1 MFCDGRMQTLT
12 EGTYDEA
19 LERLHRTGPEFD
31 GWLSN
36 HGPMVV
42 EALARRGAG
51 ADVHRWTD
59 DYSGRLDRL
68 PAASRPLPVESATES
83 LGDHT
88 RIGDWIA
95 FFERRLQEQPW
106 QDVLATWWP
115 VLLPGIA
122 AGATH
127 GVIRVGHATVALRT
141 RENEVGVRELAHG
154 LGYWAARWQPIA
166 VPAPSGT
173 DSATSLV
180 LTVPRVA
187 HQEGGIRERLAQLPD
202 TAGWS
207 EHGAA
212 LLAPATTDD
221 VRRSLDDLVDAVVL
235 AYPRIAVGQP
245 TMLVHAATAPNAV
258 ARTLPSLPAE
268 LWRPSFDAAWAAAS
282 AVLAAYLPAVL
293 ADGEVTSLDAD
304 ETWAAAV
311 ENGGEHVVKLADTAL
326 DVHDR
331 TGDPRALAAVRT
343 AVVLDA

>member
-1 MFCDGRMQTLT
+1 MQTIT

-42 EALARRGAG
+42 ESLARRGAG
-51 ADVHRWTD
+51 ADAHRWTD
-59 DYSGRLDRL
+59 SYIPRLEQL
-68 PAASRPLPVESATES
+68 PRPSQPLHVATAAES

-88 RIGDWIA
+88 RLGDWIA
-95 FFERRLQEQPW
+95 FFERRLGEQPW
-106 QDVLATWWP
+106 QEVLAAWWP

-127 GVIRVGHATVALRT
+127 GVIRVGHATVSLRAH
-141 RENEVGVRELAHG
+141 ENEIRVRELAHG
-154 LGYWAARWQPIA
+154 LGYWAARWQPVA
-166 VPAPSGT
+166 VPVPRGT
-173 DSATSLV
+173 DSAASLV

-187 HQEGGIRERLAQLPD
+187 HQDGGIRERLAQLP
-202 TAGWS
+202 TTKGWAES
-207 EHGAA
+207 GAA
-212 LLAPATTDD
+212 LRGPDTDED
-221 VRRSLDDLVDAVVL
+221 VRRCLDDLVDAVVL

-258 ARTLPSLPAE
+258 ARALPSLPAQ
-268 LWRPSFDAAWAAAS
+268 LWLPSFDAAWAATS
-282 AVLAAYLPAVL
+282 AVLAAYRPAVL
-293 ADGEVTSLDAD
+293 ADEGATMLDAD

-311 ENGGEHVVKLADTAL
+311 GNGGEHVVKLADTAL
-326 DVHDR
+326 DVHER
-331 TGDPRALAAVRT
+331 TGDPRALVAVRT

>member
-1 MFCDGRMQTLT
+1 MQTLID
-12 EGTYDEA
+12 GTYDEA

-51 ADVHRWTD
+51 AGIHRWTD
-59 DYSGRLDRL
+59 VYSRRLDQL
-68 PAASRPLPVESATES
+68 PRPSRPLVASTAAES

-88 RIGDWIA
+88 RLGDWIA
-95 FFERRLQEQPW
+95 FFERRLDEKPW
-106 QDVLATWWP
+106 QDVLALWWP

-127 GVIRVGHATVALRT
+127 GVIRVGHAAVALRA
-141 RENEVGVRELAHG
+141 RENEVRVRELAHG
-154 LGYWAARWQPIA
+154 LGYWAARWQPVAIP
-166 VPAPSGT
+166 VPHGS
-173 DSATSLV
+173 DSAASLV
-180 LTVPRVA
+180 LTVPRVE
-187 HQEGGIRERLAQLPD
+187 HQEGGIRERLAQLP
-202 TAGWS
+202 TTPGWAD
-207 EHGAA
+207 HGGA
-212 LLAPATTDD
+212 LRAPDTTDD

-258 ARTLPSLPAE
+258 ARALPSLPTE
-268 LWRPSFDAAWAAAS
+268 LWRPSFDAAWAATS
-282 AVLAAYLPAVL
+282 AVLAAYRPAVL
-293 ADGEVTSLDAD
+293 SDGETTTLDAD

-326 DVHDR
+326 DVHAR
-331 TGDPRALAAVRT
+331 TGDPRALEAVRT

>member
-1 MFCDGRMQTLT
+1 MHTVT

-51 ADVHRWTD
+51 ADIHRWTD
-59 DYSGRLDRL
+59 GYSRRLEQL
-68 PAASRPLPVESATES
+68 PRASRPLSVETATES

-88 RIGDWIA
+88 RLADWIA
-95 FFERRLQEQPW
+95 FFEQRLDEQPW
-106 QDVLATWWP
+106 ETVLATWWP

-127 GVIRVGHATVALRT
+127 GVIRVGHATSSLRAH
-141 RENEVGVRELAHG
+141 ENEVRVRELAHG
-154 LGYWAARWQPIA
+154 LGYWAARWQPVA
-166 VPAPSGT
+166 VPVPRGT
-173 DSATSLV
+173 DSAASLV
-180 LTVPRVA
+180 WTVPRVA
-187 HQEGGIRERLAQLPD
+187 HQEGGIRERLAQLRD
-202 TAGWS
+202 TPGWT

-212 LLAPATTDD
+212 LRAPDTSDD
-221 VRRSLDDLVDAVVL
+221 VRRSLDDLVVL

-258 ARTLPSLPAE
+258 ARVLPSLPAE
-268 LWRPSFDAAWAAAS
+268 LWRPSFDAAWAATS
-282 AVLAAYLPAVL
+282 AVLAAYRPAVPS
-293 ADGEVTSLDAD
+293 DGQTSPLDAD
-304 ETWAAAV
+304 ETWASAV

-343 AVVLDA
+343 AAVLDA

>member
-1 MFCDGRMQTLT
+1 MQTIT

-31 GWLSN
+31 GWMSN

-42 EALARRGAG
+42 EALARRGA
-51 ADVHRWTD
+51 AATIHRWTD
-59 DYSGRLDRL
+59 DYSRRLDQL
-68 PAASRPLPVESATES
+68 PAPSRPLVASTAAES

-88 RIGDWIA
+88 RLGDWIA
-95 FFERRLQEQPW
+95 FFERRLDEQPW
-106 QDVLATWWP
+106 RDVLATWWS

-127 GVIRVGHATVALRT
+127 GVIRVGHATVALRAH
-141 RENEVGVRELAHG
+141 ENEVRVRELAHG
-154 LGYWAARWQPIA
+154 LGYWAARWQPVA
-166 VPAPSGT
+166 VPVPQGA
-173 DSATSLV
+173 DSAASLV
-180 LTVPRVA
+180 TTVPRVA
-187 HQEGGIRERLAQLPD
+187 HQEGGIRDRLAQLPV
-202 TAGWS
+202 TRGWA

-212 LLAPATTDD
+212 LRAPVTTDD

-258 ARTLPSLPAE
+258 ARALPSLPAE
-268 LWRPSFDAAWAAAS
+268 LWRPSFDAAWAATS
-282 AVLAAYLPAVL
+282 AVLAAYRPAVL
-293 ADGEVTSLDAD
+293 ADGEATTLDVD
-304 ETWAAAV
+304 DTWAAAV
-311 ENGGEHVVKLADTAL
+311 DNGGEHVVKLADTAL
-326 DVHDR
+326 DVLER

>member
-1 MFCDGRMQTLT
+1 MQTIS

-31 GWLSN
+31 GSMSN

-59 DYSGRLDRL
+59 DYSRRLDRL
-68 PAASRPLPVESATES
+68 PAPSHPLSVASAAES

-88 RIGDWIA
+88 RLGDWIA
-95 FFERRLQEQPW
+95 FFERRLDEQPW
-106 QDVLATWWP
+106 QDVLAAWWP

-127 GVIRVGHATVALRT
+127 GVIRVGHATVALRAH
-141 RENEVGVRELAHG
+141 ENDVRVRELAHG
-154 LGYWAARWQPIA
+154 LGYWAARWQPVA
-166 VPAPSGT
+166 VPEPRGPGT
-173 DSATSLV
+173 AADLV
-180 LTVPRVA
+180 MTVPRVA
-187 HQEGGIRERLAQLPD
+187 RQEGGVRDRLAQLPA
-202 TAGWS
+202 TPGWS
-207 EHGAA
+207 EHGAR
-212 LLAPATTDD
+212 LRAPATTDD

-235 AYPRIAVGQP
+235 AYPRIAVGSP

-258 ARTLPSLPAE
+258 ARVLPSLPVE
-268 LWRPSFDAAWAAAS
+268 LWRPSFDAAWAATS
-282 AVLAAYLPAVL
+282 AVLAAYRPAIP
-293 ADGEVTSLDAD
+293 ADGEATTLDAD

-343 AVVLDA
+343 AVLLDA